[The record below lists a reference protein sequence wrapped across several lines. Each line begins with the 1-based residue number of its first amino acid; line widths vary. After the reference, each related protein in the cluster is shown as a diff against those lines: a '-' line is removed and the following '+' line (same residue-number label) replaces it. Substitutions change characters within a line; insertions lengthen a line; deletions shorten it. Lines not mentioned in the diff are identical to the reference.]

1 MVYTQTFFKKK
12 KDQQDISNK
21 WFNSWNWCWMVPV
34 DGIVKCMGLLVNFW
48 LTELSGLYSYGYHS
62 LYCSVENK

>member
-1 MVYTQTFFKKK
+1 
-12 KDQQDISNK
+12 
-21 WFNSWNWCWMVPV
+21 MVPV